1 MDALWALLFAT
12 AGLIA
17 ITYWRLPP
25 EELYNVGEEGATAG
39 LGRALVFLNYPV
51 SLLAISIAWLAAG
64 RLGTRHSLWVA
75 GVATLLCGVTAL
87 PGVVD
92 QHDLDAKAVNLLPA
106 VGVAIA
112 LVLSIRAPWERVGR
126 LPLDPLRLL
135 IGAVVWLAA
144 VAWIAAVAGA
154 FFPGDVLL
162 GEEIRRGGDGRLA
175 PAVHLGDHEGLDAAL
190 LVTAALVLTRYRP
203 PLAVGFLLGLTF
215 VYGLAV
221 EWRDFWFEQFV
232 KRGWTAWTPPS
243 VLTPRLSFAWLALIL
258 LAALVALAVRRIEGP
273 PRPVADPPRGGQ
285 SPLRGSPTAE
295 STTGARSPS
304 RPARDRTR
312 PVRPDRG

>member
-17 ITYWRLPP
+17 ITYSRLPP
-25 EELYNVGEEGATAG
+25 EELYNVSEEGVTAG

-51 SLLAISIAWLAAG
+51 SLIAISFAWLAAG
-64 RLGTRHSLWVA
+64 RLATRHAYWAA

-92 QHDLDAKAVNLLPA
+92 EHDLDAKAVNLLPA

-112 LVLSIRAPWERVGR
+112 LTLSIRAPWERVGR
-126 LPLDPLRLL
+126 LPLDPLRVL
-135 IGAVVWLAA
+135 IGAVVWLVA
-144 VAWIAAVAGA
+144 VVWIAAVAGA
-154 FFPGDVLL
+154 FLPGDVLL

-190 LVTAALVLTRYRP
+190 LVTAALILTRYRP

-221 EWRDFWFEQFV
+221 EWRDFWFEQLV

-243 VLTPRLSFAWLALIL
+243 VLTPRLSFAWLGLIL
-258 LAALVALAVRRIEGP
+258 LAALVALALRRIEGP
-273 PRPVADPPRGGQ
+273 PRPVADLPRGGQ

-295 STTGARSPS
+295 STTGALSP
-304 RPARDRTR
+304 
-312 PVRPDRG
+312 